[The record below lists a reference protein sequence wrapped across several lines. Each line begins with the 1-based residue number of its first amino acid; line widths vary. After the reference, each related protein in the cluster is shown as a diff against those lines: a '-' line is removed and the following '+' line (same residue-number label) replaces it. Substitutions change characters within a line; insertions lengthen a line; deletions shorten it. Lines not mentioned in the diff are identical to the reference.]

1 MNSTEYRPTAT
12 SPKQRF
18 STGSAFLG
26 LVCGLLVAAS
36 FWAGHE
42 FWPGQAPGA
51 GGAPGLGS
59 HNPAQGVSPNTPVV
73 AAGTNIVADIA
84 AAAMPS
90 VVNIDTRTS
99 VTVPELMTPFHFFDM
114 FGAPDSGPR
123 QRRYES
129 HGAGSGFII
138 RPDGYIL
145 TNNHVVQQAEDI
157 KVTLA
162 DKREFTGKVVGKDKY
177 SDLALIKIPA
187 TGLKP
192 AALGDSKSIRPGDW
206 AIAIGSPLGLSQTV
220 TLGIVSALGR
230 SIDNLNAVEL
240 IQTDAAINPGNSGGP
255 LLNIKGEVIGV
266 NNAVRRDGQ
275 NIGFAIPIEIA
286 KTAADELIKT
296 GKIPH
301 PYVGIAMKDMD
312 EKLAKALGVPN
323 DTKGVIVAQ
332 ITRSSPAADSGLRNG
347 DVIQKI
353 DGKTVSTS
361 REVQNIVRAHKP
373 GDSLVLLVLRQDQM
387 LPITLRIGNYEDVEP
402 NRGGEEPP
410 TRQLIPIE

>member
-1 MNSTEYRPTAT
+1 MT
-12 SPKQRF
+12 PKKEGF
-18 STGSAFLG
+18 SGSSAFIG
-26 LVCGLLVAAS
+26 LTCGLLLAAS

-42 FWPGQAPGA
+42 FWPGTAQVSSAPGSNF
-51 GGAPGLGS
+51 APGLGS
-59 HNPAQGVSPNTPVV
+59 HNVVPGAIPTTPAIS
-73 AAGTNIVADIA
+73 AGTNVIADIA

-99 VTVPELMTPFHFFDM
+99 VTVPEVATPFHFFDM

-145 TNNHVVQQAEDI
+145 TNNHVVQQAEEI

-177 SDLALIKIPA
+177 SDLALVKIEA

-192 AALGDSKSIRPGDW
+192 AVLGGSKSIRPGDW

-220 TLGIVSALGR
+220 TLGIVSAIGR

-266 NNAVRRDGQ
+266 NNAVRKDGQ
-275 NIGFAIPIEIA
+275 NIGFAIPIDIA
-286 KTAADELIKT
+286 RTAADELIKN
-296 GKIPH
+296 GSIQH

-312 EKLAKALGVPN
+312 EKLAKALGVAD

-332 ITRSSPAADSGLRNG
+332 ASGNSPAARSGLRPG
-347 DVIQKI
+347 DIIQRI
-353 DGKTVSTS
+353 EGKSVTNS
-361 REVQNIVRAHKP
+361 REVQNVVRAHKP
-373 GDSLVLLVLRQDQM
+373 GDTVPLMVLRRDQVVQID
-387 LPITLRIGNYEDVEP
+387 LKIGNYEDVQS
-402 NRGGEEPP
+402 NREEENSE
-410 TRQLIPIE
+410 RQLIPIEP